1 MSWESIRIV
10 IRIIREQFRTMK
22 SEHTSSVFAWN
33 PSKLSPGARSSHHD
47 SEGNVGR
54 KHPEKNTIE
63 KNSGIHPS
71 DFLENI
77 LAQKLAEK
85 HLLSKNPYIRQFFDI
100 RCTRLRSRTHVTVLL
115 PCSISDI
122 QIDIQNFRI
131 SRCPVV

>member
-10 IRIIREQFRTMK
+10 IRIIREQLRTMK

-63 KNSGIHPS
+63 KNSGIPPS

-77 LAQKLAEK
+77 LAQIFAEIDCG
-85 HLLSKNPYIRQFFDI
+85 SKNKYIIHFFF
-100 RCTRLRSRTHVTVLL
+100 TKMYPT
-115 PCSISDI
+115 SD
-122 QIDIQNFRI
+122 QN
-131 SRCPVV
+131 SDA